1 MDLRNNSNSAGIWI
15 AVGLAL
21 GLGICL
27 VIILNNL
34 SQNVKLNGIQQ
45 SQNTDAGVSYV
56 YDENGRLKAMIPVK
70 LKGLNE
76 IN

>member
-1 MDLRNNSNSAGIWI
+1 MNLRNNSNNAGIWI

-34 SQNVKLNGIQQ
+34 SQNVKLNGIQ
-45 SQNTDAGVSYV
+45 SQNNDAGVSYI
-56 YDENGRLKAMIPVK
+56 YDENGD
-70 LKGLNE
+70 
-76 IN
+76 